1 MGQKLLLLLVF
12 GIVVVGALVV
22 MGAYAFNQGRTS
34 NHRVIVLQ
42 EALQIV
48 GELQAWKQTPVVLG
62 GGSGARGFRNVT
74 FKTLEYR
81 HTLLSKRVY
90 KTEVGCYM
98 LRTSGD
104 EPNVELIL
112 SAPSCARSDFV
123 SRVTVRGP
131 GPGDLDWQHTPP
143 NTFQIPR

>member
-1 MGQKLLLLLVF
+1 M
-12 GIVVVGALVV
+12 
-22 MGAYAFNQGRTS
+22 
-34 NHRVIVLQ
+34 VLQ
-42 EALQIV
+42 EALEIV
-48 GELQAWKQTPVVLG
+48 GGLQAWKQKPVVLG

-98 LRTSGD
+98 LRTTGE
-104 EPNVELIL
+104 EPHVELIL

-131 GPGDLDWQHTPP
+131 GPGDLDWQHTPSG
-143 NTFQIPR
+143 TFQLPI